1 MMSFPRDETQL
12 IRRIRAG
19 EHQVFRAL
27 VDAHQGRVFRVCLNL
42 LGDRARA
49 EDLSQDT
56 FVRAYQKL
64 DQFDTS
70 KGKFGVWL
78 VTIARRLCLNAL
90 KKVTPFPMA
99 EPPEHSEPG
108 AEGPDDTMTRL
119 ETFRSLDAALANLSD
134 EHRRVFVFAEI
145 EELSHDDIA
154 CIEGVAVGTVKSRLS
169 RSKQI
174 LRESLQ
180 ATFEE
185 LKGTTYEN
193 EPKRSL
199 LRMAGGEA

>member
-1 MMSFPRDETQL
+1 MGTFERALLYRKVMTSFPRDETQL

-19 EHQVFRAL
+19 EHEVFRVL
-27 VDAHQGRVFRVCLNL
+27 VEAHQGSVFRVCLHL

-56 FVRAYQKL
+56 FVRAFQKL
-64 DQFDTS
+64 EQFDET
-70 KGKFGVWL
+70 KGEFAVWL
-78 VTIARRLCLNAL
+78 VTIARRLCLNAM
-90 KKVTPFPMA
+90 KKATPFLMA
-99 EPPEHSEPG
+99 DPTEPEPSLI
-108 AEGPDDTMTRL
+108 EGERPDKMLTRS
-119 ETFRSLDAALANLSD
+119 ETFRSLDAALAGLSD

-154 CIEGVAVGTVKSRLS
+154 RIEGVAVGTVKSRLS

-174 LRESLQ
+174 LRDSLQ

-185 LKGTTYEN
+185 PKGTH
-193 EPKRSL
+193 L
-199 LRMAGGEA
+199 

>member
-1 MMSFPRDETQL
+1 MTSNPSDENQL
-12 IRRIRAG
+12 IRRICAG
-19 EHQVFRAL
+19 EHEIFRVL
-27 VDAHQGRVFRVCLNL
+27 VEAHQGRVFRVCLNL

-64 DQFDTS
+64 DQFDES

-99 EPPEHSEPG
+99 DPPEPSEPG
-108 AEGPDDTMTRL
+108 AEGPDDTMTRS
-119 ETFRSLDAALANLSD
+119 EAFRSLDAALAGLSD

-145 EELSHDDIA
+145 EELSHEDIA
-154 CIEGVAVGTVKSRLS
+154 GIEEVAIGTVKSRLS
-169 RSKQI
+169 RAKQI
-174 LRESLQ
+174 LRDSLHS
-180 ATFEE
+180 TYEE
-185 LKGTTYEN
+185 LKGTH
-193 EPKRSL
+193 L
-199 LRMAGGEA
+199 